1 MYCKDCVHWE
11 SHIGTQWDHMQGK
24 SWNTCEAA
32 GWANRGDKIV
42 GDELAIYADASDDTG
57 LEAGLMT
64 GPLFGCI
71 RFLAE
76 DN

>member
-1 MYCKDCVHWE
+1 MYCKDCVYWE
-11 SHIGTQWDHMQGK
+11 SHTDVYLK

-32 GWANRGDKIV
+32 NWTMCHEEISEDGIYV
-42 GDELAIYADASDDTG
+42 YADASDDSG

-71 RFLAE
+71 KFIRR
-76 DN
+76 